1 MSKLTSL
8 VMLRWDCA
16 KSSSCSEDSTAC
28 PARGSSS
35 VLVPSSS
42 VSGSLLQGVLPWMSS
57 FPAVLV
63 LVVTEQAVTA
73 SCAAAPDEV
82 LRARR
87 ELVCFSLCVVLLGQ
101 NL

>member
-1 MSKLTSL
+1 
-8 VMLRWDCA
+8 MLRWDCA

-35 VLVPSSS
+35 VLVASSS
-42 VSGSLLQGVLPWMSS
+42 VSGSLLHGVLPWMSS
-57 FPAVLV
+57 SPAVLV
-63 LVVTEQAVTA
+63 LVVTEHAVTA
-73 SCAAAPDEV
+73 SCAAAPDEA
-82 LRARR
+82 LGARR